1 MKKSVILLL
10 FIFLHW
16 GASFGQESQA
26 KEVELK
32 AKVVGSSNNLPLEGV
47 HIINLNKVIGSIT
60 DLAGEF
66 RINASV
72 GDTLYITFLGF
83 KPERVRVSND
93 LINLEN
99 SSITLT
105 ELAYAL
111 EEVVVRPYQ
120 LTGYLEIDVRNLPI
134 SSAFQYSI

>member
-10 FIFLHW
+10 FIFLRW
-16 GASFGQESQA
+16 GTSFGQESEA

-93 LINLEN
+93 LVNLEN

-105 ELAYAL
+105 ELAYA
-111 EEVVVRPYQ
+111 
-120 LTGYLEIDVRNLPI
+120 
-134 SSAFQYSI
+134 